1 MGDGEAPRIKSRGRK
16 MAALSLKLRAREAY
30 FTLRAKTD
38 ISPASRAGKG
48 GERSGKNL
56 KLERNA
62 PPPGLCS
69 KQIDKY
75 EYTRDG
81 K

>member
-1 MGDGEAPRIKSRGRK
+1 MGTGRGGGASYKKQRTENGR
-16 MAALSLKLRAREAY
+16 SLKLRAREAY

-38 ISPASRAGKG
+38 ISPASRGGEG

-56 KLERNA
+56 KMERNA

-75 EYTRDG
+75 TRDG